1 MLVKFLRPFWV
12 LIIIS
17 TVGFLFFYI
26 FQVNAEVSER
36 YLIGEYEK
44 KINELSK
51 ENKTLQIG
59 STQGVSLDK
68 MAEQVASLNFEKT
81 DKIHYIRVLE
91 AQVVVK

>member
-12 LIIIS
+12 LTIIS

-59 STQGVSLDK
+59 SAQIVSLDK
-68 MAEQVASLNFEKT
+68 MVEQVASLNFEKT

-91 AQVVVK
+91 TQVVVK